1 MIRRWAIVGIVLL
14 AILVGHLPAN
24 AAVAW
29 CRGDPLV
36 MLDGTL
42 VDIQIEL
49 DAPPDYLLKFSGP
62 TRYTIQKPAAVAH
75 VLVPTEDIGT
85 NPHGATVRFTD
96 GGTVEARS
104 FPVTIDVVVP
114 LGHHP
119 GEGIPTTLTVY
130 ILNGEE
136 AGKKYKCPAQAT
148 LPPCSSPL
156 RGPTSLTRD
165 PPICLKQGAEQCGM
179 LLYAWHS

>member
-104 FPVTIDVVVP
+104 LPVTIDVVVP

-136 AGKKYKCPAQAT
+136 AGKQIQVSGTSDFTTMQLT
-148 LPPCSSPL
+148 LKGTDLPNP
-156 RGPTSLTRD
+156 
-165 PPICLKQGAEQCGM
+165 
-179 LLYAWHS
+179 